1 MRLRMAINAPQWPG
15 SPVPDTTE
23 WAARCLARL
32 LALDPELAL
41 DEAVVIA
48 DDMSTRRHWRHM
60 LPETAA
66 EILFMPVAA
75 IRSSGSSA
83 G

>member
-1 MRLRMAINAPQWPG
+1 MTMATNARHWPG
-15 SPVPDTTE
+15 SPVPDTAE

-32 LALDPELAL
+32 VSLDPELARE
-41 DEAVVIA
+41 EAIVIA

-66 EILFMPVAA
+66 EVLFLPVAA
-75 IRSSGSSA
+75 IRSSGSASD
-83 G
+83 

>member
-1 MRLRMAINAPQWPG
+1 MTAMAAHALFWPG
-15 SPVPDTTE
+15 SPVPDTAE

-32 LALDPELAL
+32 MSLDPELARE
-41 DEAVVIA
+41 EAVVIA

-66 EILFMPVAA
+66 EVLFLPVAA
-75 IRSSGSSA
+75 IRSSGSE
-83 G
+83 GG

>member
-1 MRLRMAINAPQWPG
+1 MVTNAPHWPG
-15 SPVPDTTE
+15 SPVPDTAE

-32 LALDPELAL
+32 VSLDPELERN
-41 DEAVVIA
+41 EAEVIA

-66 EILFMPVAA
+66 EVLFLPVAA
-75 IRSSGSSA
+75 IRSSGSA
-83 G
+83 DD

>member
-1 MRLRMAINAPQWPG
+1 MVTNAPYWPG
-15 SPVPDTTE
+15 SPVPNTAE
-23 WAARCLARL
+23 WAGRCLVRL
-32 LALDPELAL
+32 MNLDPELAR

-66 EILFMPVAA
+66 EVLFLPVAA
-75 IRSSGSSA
+75 IRSSGSA
-83 G
+83 GG

>member
-1 MRLRMAINAPQWPG
+1 MATHAPRWPG
-15 SPVPDTTE
+15 SPVPDTAE

-32 LALDPELAL
+32 MSLDCELAR

-66 EILFMPVAA
+66 EILFLPVAA
-75 IRSSGSSA
+75 IRSSGSSTD
-83 G
+83 

>member
-1 MRLRMAINAPQWPG
+1 MATNAPQWPA
-15 SPVPDTTE
+15 SPVPDTAE

-32 LALDPELAL
+32 LSLDPELAR

-75 IRSSGSSA
+75 IRSSGSE
-83 G
+83 GG

>member
-1 MRLRMAINAPQWPG
+1 MATNAAQWPA
-15 SPVPDTTE
+15 SPVPDTAE

-32 LALDPELAL
+32 LSLDPELAR

-75 IRSSGSSA
+75 IRSSGSE
-83 G
+83 GG

>member
-1 MRLRMAINAPQWPG
+1 MATHATRWPG
-15 SPVPDTTE
+15 SPVPDTAE

-32 LALDPELAL
+32 LSLDPELARE
-41 DEAVVIA
+41 EAVVIA

-75 IRSSGSSA
+75 IRSSGSSPD
-83 G
+83 

>member
-1 MRLRMAINAPQWPG
+1 MASNAPHWPG
-15 SPVPDTTE
+15 SPVPDTAD

-32 LALDPELAL
+32 MSLDPELARE
-41 DEAVVIA
+41 EAVVIA

-66 EILFMPVAA
+66 EILFLPVAA
-75 IRSSGSSA
+75 IRSSGSA
-83 G
+83 DG